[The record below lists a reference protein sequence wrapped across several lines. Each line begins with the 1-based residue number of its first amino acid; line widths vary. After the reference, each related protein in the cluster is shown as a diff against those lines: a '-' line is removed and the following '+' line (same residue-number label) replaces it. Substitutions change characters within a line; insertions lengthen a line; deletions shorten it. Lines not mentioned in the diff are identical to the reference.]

1 MTACPGK
8 KPALLRRLTLCALL
22 LCLVLMLLE
31 RNLTRVVLTLASAKA
46 EVLAVQALNQAAEA
60 LIADGISYDSLVH
73 VTLGEDGSVRLLQAN
88 TTGMNSLA
96 SRASLTAQAK
106 LEALQDQTVSVPLGS
121 ALGVTLLAG
130 TGPRIRVHMLPVGA
144 VVTAYETEFT
154 SAGINQTR
162 HQVVLEVS
170 GQVRI
175 LTALGARDAVAS
187 TRLVVSDTVIVG
199 RVPESYTYIDDTEQS
214 LLGKI
219 NDYAESSN

>member
-22 LCLVLMLLE
+22 LMLLLMLLE

-88 TTGMNSLA
+88 TAGMNSLA
-96 SRASLTAQAK
+96 SRASLTAQAR

-121 ALGVTLLAG
+121 ALGITLLAG

-162 HQVVLEVS
+162 HRVLLTIRAQVQLVLPTGASGVEAVTQVAVAES
-170 GQVRI
+170 IIVGQVP
-175 LTALGARDAVAS
+175 DSFVN
-187 TRLVVSDTVIVG
+187 VG
-199 RVPESYTYIDDTEQS
+199 DDTD
-214 LLGKI
+214 LL
-219 NDYAESSN
+219 NLVP

>member
-73 VTLGEDGSVRLLQAN
+73 VTMGEDGSVRLLQAN
-88 TTGMNSLA
+88 TAGMNSLA

-130 TGPRIRVHMLPVGA
+130 TGPRIQVHMLPVGA

-162 HQVVLEVS
+162 HRVLLTMRAQVRLVLPTGASGVEAVTQVAVAES
-170 GQVRI
+170 IIVGQVP
-175 LTALGARDAVAS
+175 DSFVD
-187 TRLVVSDTVIVG
+187 VNNDSDMLNLI
-199 RVPESYTYIDDTEQS
+199 P
-214 LLGKI
+214 
-219 NDYAESSN
+219 

>member
-88 TTGMNSLA
+88 TAGMNSLA

-144 VVTAYETEFT
+144 VV
-154 SAGINQTR
+154 SAEPGIY
-162 HQVVLEVS
+162 LP
-170 GQVRI
+170 GKFGVRI
-175 LTALGARDAVAS
+175 EDVMVLNETGCE
-187 TRLVVSDTVIVG
+187 VITKA
-199 RVPESYTYIDDTEQS
+199 PKEQ
-214 LLGKI
+214 LIIL
-219 NDYAESSN
+219 

>member
-88 TTGMNSLA
+88 TAGMNSLA
-96 SRASLTAQAK
+96 SRASLTAQAR

-121 ALGVTLLAG
+121 ALGITLLAG
-130 TGPRIRVHMLPVGA
+130 TGPRIQVHMLPVGA

-162 HQVVLEVS
+162 HRVLLTMRAQVRLVLPTGVS
-170 GQVRI
+170 GVEAVTQV
-175 LTALGARDAVAS
+175 AVAES
-187 TRLVVSDTVIVG
+187 IIVG
-199 RVPESYTYIDDTEQS
+199 QVPDSFVNVGDDTD
-214 LLGKI
+214 LL
-219 NDYAESSN
+219 NLVP

>member
-88 TTGMNSLA
+88 TAGMNSLA

-130 TGPRIRVHMLPVGA
+130 TGPRIQVHMLPVGA

-162 HQVVLEVS
+162 HRMLLTMRAQVRLVLPTGASGVEAVTQVAVAES
-170 GQVRI
+170 IIVGQVP
-175 LTALGARDAVAS
+175 DSFVN
-187 TRLVVSDTVIVG
+187 VG
-199 RVPESYTYIDDTEQS
+199 DDTD
-214 LLGKI
+214 LL
-219 NDYAESSN
+219 NLVP

>member
-22 LCLVLMLLE
+22 LILLLMLLE

-60 LIADGISYDSLVH
+60 LIAEGISYDSLVH
-73 VTLGEDGSVRLLQAN
+73 VTLGDDGSVRLLQAN
-88 TTGMNSLA
+88 TAGMNSLA
-96 SRASLTAQAK
+96 SRASLTAQAR

-121 ALGVTLLAG
+121 ALGITLLAG

-144 VVTAYETEFT
+144 VVTTYETEFT

-162 HQVVLEVS
+162 HRVLLTMRAQVQLVLPTGASGVEAVTQVAVAES
-170 GQVRI
+170 IIVGQVP
-175 LTALGARDAVAS
+175 DSFVN
-187 TRLVVSDTVIVG
+187 VG
-199 RVPESYTYIDDTEQS
+199 DDTD
-214 LLGKI
+214 LL
-219 NDYAESSN
+219 NLVP

>member
-88 TTGMNSLA
+88 TAGMNSLA

-130 TGPRIRVHMLPVGA
+130 TGPRIQVHMLPVGA

-162 HQVVLEVS
+162 HRVLLTMRAQVQLVLPTGASGVEAVTQVAVAES
-170 GQVRI
+170 IIVGQVP
-175 LTALGARDAVAS
+175 DSFVN
-187 TRLVVSDTVIVG
+187 VG
-199 RVPESYTYIDDTEQS
+199 DDTD
-214 LLGKI
+214 LL
-219 NDYAESSN
+219 NLVP

>member
-88 TTGMNSLA
+88 TAGMNSLA

-130 TGPRIRVHMLPVGA
+130 TGPRIQVHMLPVGA

-162 HQVVLEVS
+162 HRVLLTMRAQVRLVLPTGASGVEAVTQVAVAES
-170 GQVRI
+170 IIVGQVP
-175 LTALGARDAVAS
+175 DSFVN
-187 TRLVVSDTVIVG
+187 VG
-199 RVPESYTYIDDTEQS
+199 DDTD
-214 LLGKI
+214 LL
-219 NDYAESSN
+219 NLVP

>member
-88 TTGMNSLA
+88 TAGMNSLA

-130 TGPRIRVHMLPVGA
+130 TGPRIQVHMLPVGA

-162 HQVVLEVS
+162 HRVLLTMRAQVRLVLPTWASGVEAVTQVAVAES
-170 GQVRI
+170 IIVGQVP
-175 LTALGARDAVAS
+175 DSFVN
-187 TRLVVSDTVIVG
+187 VG
-199 RVPESYTYIDDTEQS
+199 DDTD
-214 LLGKI
+214 LL
-219 NDYAESSN
+219 NLVP

>member
-22 LCLVLMLLE
+22 LMLLLMLLE

-60 LIADGISYDSLVH
+60 LIAEGVSYDSLVH

-88 TTGMNSLA
+88 TAGMNSLA
-96 SRASLTAQAK
+96 SRASLTAQAR
-106 LEALQDQTVSVPLGS
+106 LEALQDQTVSVHLGS
-121 ALGVTLLAG
+121 ALGITLLAG

-162 HQVVLEVS
+162 HRVLLTMRAQVQLVLPTGASGVEAVTQVAVAES
-170 GQVRI
+170 IIVGQVP
-175 LTALGARDAVAS
+175 DSFVN
-187 TRLVVSDTVIVG
+187 VG
-199 RVPESYTYIDDTEQS
+199 DDTD
-214 LLGKI
+214 LL
-219 NDYAESSN
+219 NLVP

>member
-22 LCLVLMLLE
+22 LILLLMLLE

-60 LIADGISYDSLVH
+60 LIADGVSYDSLVH

-88 TTGMNSLA
+88 TAGMNSLA
-96 SRASLTAQAK
+96 SRASLTAQAR

-121 ALGVTLLAG
+121 ALGITLLAG

-162 HQVVLEVS
+162 HRVLLTMRAQVRLVLPTGASGVEAVTQVAVAES
-170 GQVRI
+170 IIVGQVP
-175 LTALGARDAVAS
+175 DSFVN
-187 TRLVVSDTVIVG
+187 VG
-199 RVPESYTYIDDTEQS
+199 DDTD
-214 LLGKI
+214 LL
-219 NDYAESSN
+219 NLVP

>member
-88 TTGMNSLA
+88 TAGMNSLA

-162 HQVVLEVS
+162 HRVLLTMRAQVQLVLPTGASGVEAVTQVAVAES
-170 GQVRI
+170 IIVGQVP
-175 LTALGARDAVAS
+175 DSFVN
-187 TRLVVSDTVIVG
+187 VG
-199 RVPESYTYIDDTEQS
+199 DDTD
-214 LLGKI
+214 LL
-219 NDYAESSN
+219 NLVP

>member
-1 MTACPGK
+1 MTASPGK
-8 KPALLRRLTLCALL
+8 KPALLRRLILCALL
-22 LCLVLMLLE
+22 LMLLLMLLE
-31 RNLTRVVLTLASAKA
+31 RNLTRVVLTLASARA

-60 LIADGISYDSLVH
+60 LIAEGVSYDSLVH

-88 TTGMNSLA
+88 TAGMNSLA

-144 VVTAYETEFT
+144 VVTVYETEFT

-162 HQVVLEVS
+162 HRVLLTMRAQVQLVLPTGASGVEAVTQVAVAES
-170 GQVRI
+170 IIVGQVP
-175 LTALGARDAVAS
+175 DSFVN
-187 TRLVVSDTVIVG
+187 VG
-199 RVPESYTYIDDTEQS
+199 DDTD
-214 LLGKI
+214 LL
-219 NDYAESSN
+219 NLVP

>member
-22 LCLVLMLLE
+22 LILLLMLLE

-60 LIADGISYDSLVH
+60 LIAEGVSYDSLVH

-88 TTGMNSLA
+88 TAGMNSLA
-96 SRASLTAQAK
+96 SRASLTAQAR

-121 ALGVTLLAG
+121 ALGITLLAG

-162 HQVVLEVS
+162 HRVLLTMRAQVQLVLPTGASGVEAVTQVAVAES
-170 GQVRI
+170 IIVGQVP
-175 LTALGARDAVAS
+175 DSFVN
-187 TRLVVSDTVIVG
+187 VG
-199 RVPESYTYIDDTEQS
+199 DDTD
-214 LLGKI
+214 LL
-219 NDYAESSN
+219 NLVP

>member
-22 LCLVLMLLE
+22 LILLLMLLE

-60 LIADGISYDSLVH
+60 LIAEGVSYDSLVH

-88 TTGMNSLA
+88 TAGMNSLA

-121 ALGVTLLAG
+121 ALGITLLAG
-130 TGPRIRVHMLPVGA
+130 TGPRIQVHMLPVGA

-162 HQVVLEVS
+162 HRVLLTMRAQVQLVLPTGASGVEAVTQVAVAES
-170 GQVRI
+170 IIVGQVP
-175 LTALGARDAVAS
+175 DSFVN
-187 TRLVVSDTVIVG
+187 VG
-199 RVPESYTYIDDTEQS
+199 DDTD
-214 LLGKI
+214 LL
-219 NDYAESSN
+219 NLVP

>member
-22 LCLVLMLLE
+22 LILLLMLLE

-88 TTGMNSLA
+88 TAGMNSLA

-130 TGPRIRVHMLPVGA
+130 TGPRIQVHMLPVGA

-162 HQVVLEVS
+162 HRVLLTMRAQVRLVLPTGASGVEAVTQVAVAES
-170 GQVRI
+170 IIVGQVP
-175 LTALGARDAVAS
+175 DSFVN
-187 TRLVVSDTVIVG
+187 VG
-199 RVPESYTYIDDTEQS
+199 DDTD
-214 LLGKI
+214 LLTLVP
-219 NDYAESSN
+219 

>member
-22 LCLVLMLLE
+22 LMLLLLLLE
-31 RNLTRVVLTLASAKA
+31 RNLTRVVLTLASARA

-60 LIADGISYDSLVH
+60 LIAEGVSYDSLVH

-88 TTGMNSLA
+88 TAGMNSLA

-162 HQVVLEVS
+162 HRVLLTMRAQVQLVLPTGASGVEAVTQVAVAES
-170 GQVRI
+170 IIVGQVP
-175 LTALGARDAVAS
+175 DSFVN
-187 TRLVVSDTVIVG
+187 VG
-199 RVPESYTYIDDTEQS
+199 DDTD
-214 LLGKI
+214 LL
-219 NDYAESSN
+219 NLVP

>member
-22 LCLVLMLLE
+22 LMLLLMLLE

-60 LIADGISYDSLVH
+60 LIAEGVSYDSLVH
-73 VTLGEDGSVRLLQAN
+73 VTLGADGSVRLLQAN
-88 TTGMNSLA
+88 TAGMNSLA

-130 TGPRIRVHMLPVGA
+130 TGPRIQVHMLPVGA

-162 HQVVLEVS
+162 HRVLLTMRAQVQLVLPTGASGVEAVTQVAVAES
-170 GQVRI
+170 IIVGQVP
-175 LTALGARDAVAS
+175 DSFVN
-187 TRLVVSDTVIVG
+187 VG
-199 RVPESYTYIDDTEQS
+199 DDTD
-214 LLGKI
+214 LL
-219 NDYAESSN
+219 NLVP

>member
-22 LCLVLMLLE
+22 LILLLMLLE

-60 LIADGISYDSLVH
+60 LIAEGVSYDSLVH

-88 TTGMNSLA
+88 TAGMNSLA

-162 HQVVLEVS
+162 HRVLLTMRAQVQLVLPTGASGVEAVTQVAVAES
-170 GQVRI
+170 IIVGQVP
-175 LTALGARDAVAS
+175 DSFVN
-187 TRLVVSDTVIVG
+187 VG
-199 RVPESYTYIDDTEQS
+199 DDTD
-214 LLGKI
+214 LL
-219 NDYAESSN
+219 NLVP

>member
-1 MTACPGK
+1 MTACPRK
-8 KPALLRRLTLCALL
+8 KTALPRRLILCALL
-22 LCLVLMLLE
+22 LVLLLMLLE
-31 RNLTRVVLTLASAKA
+31 RNLTQVVLTLANAKA

-60 LIADGISYDSLVH
+60 LIAEGVSYDSLVR

-88 TTGMNSLA
+88 TAGMNSLA

-130 TGPRIRVHMLPVGA
+130 TGPRIQVHMLPVGA

-162 HQVVLEVS
+162 HRVLLTMRAQVQLVLPTGASGVEAVTQVAVAES
-170 GQVRI
+170 IIVGQVP
-175 LTALGARDAVAS
+175 DSFVN
-187 TRLVVSDTVIVG
+187 VG
-199 RVPESYTYIDDTEQS
+199 DDTD
-214 LLGKI
+214 LL
-219 NDYAESSN
+219 NLVP

>member
-88 TTGMNSLA
+88 TAGMNSLA

-130 TGPRIRVHMLPVGA
+130 TGPRIQVHMLPVGA

-162 HQVVLEVS
+162 HRVLLTMRAQVRLVLPTGASGVEAVTQVAVAES
-170 GQVRI
+170 IIVGQVP
-175 LTALGARDAVAS
+175 DS
-187 TRLVVSDTVIVG
+187 FVIVG
-199 RVPESYTYIDDTEQS
+199 DDTD
-214 LLGKI
+214 LL
-219 NDYAESSN
+219 NLVP

>member
-130 TGPRIRVHMLPVGA
+130 TGPRIQVHMLPVGA

-162 HQVVLEVS
+162 HRVLLTMRAQVRLVLPTGASGVEAVTQVAVAES
-170 GQVRI
+170 IIVGQVP
-175 LTALGARDAVAS
+175 DSFVN
-187 TRLVVSDTVIVG
+187 VG
-199 RVPESYTYIDDTEQS
+199 DDTD
-214 LLGKI
+214 LL
-219 NDYAESSN
+219 NLVP

>member
-88 TTGMNSLA
+88 TAGMNSLA

-121 ALGVTLLAG
+121 ELGVTLLAG
-130 TGPRIRVHMLPVGA
+130 TGPRIQVHMLPVGA

-162 HQVVLEVS
+162 HRVLLTMRAQVRLVLPTGASGVEAVTQVAVAES
-170 GQVRI
+170 IIVGQVP
-175 LTALGARDAVAS
+175 DSFVN
-187 TRLVVSDTVIVG
+187 VG
-199 RVPESYTYIDDTEQS
+199 DDTD
-214 LLGKI
+214 LL
-219 NDYAESSN
+219 NLVP

>member
-73 VTLGEDGSVRLLQAN
+73 VTLGEDVSVRLLQAN
-88 TTGMNSLA
+88 TAGMNSLA

-130 TGPRIRVHMLPVGA
+130 TGPRIQVHMLPVGA

-162 HQVVLEVS
+162 HRVLLTMRAQVRLVLPTGASGVEAVTQVAVAES
-170 GQVRI
+170 IIVGQVP
-175 LTALGARDAVAS
+175 DSFVN
-187 TRLVVSDTVIVG
+187 VG
-199 RVPESYTYIDDTEQS
+199 DDTD
-214 LLGKI
+214 LL
-219 NDYAESSN
+219 NLVP

>member
-22 LCLVLMLLE
+22 LILLLMLLE

-60 LIADGISYDSLVH
+60 LIAEGVSYDSLVH

-88 TTGMNSLA
+88 TAGMNSLA

-121 ALGVTLLAG
+121 ALGITLLAG

-162 HQVVLEVS
+162 HRVLLTMRAQVQLVLPTGASGVEAVTQVAVAES
-170 GQVRI
+170 IIVGQVP
-175 LTALGARDAVAS
+175 DSFVN
-187 TRLVVSDTVIVG
+187 VG
-199 RVPESYTYIDDTEQS
+199 DDTD
-214 LLGKI
+214 LL
-219 NDYAESSN
+219 NLVP

>member
-60 LIADGISYDSLVH
+60 LIAEGVSYDSLVH

-88 TTGMNSLA
+88 TAGMNSLA
-96 SRASLTAQAK
+96 SRASLTAQAR

-121 ALGVTLLAG
+121 ALGITLLAG

-162 HQVVLEVS
+162 HRVLLTMRAQVQLVLPTGASGVEAVTQVAVAES
-170 GQVRI
+170 IIVGQVP
-175 LTALGARDAVAS
+175 DSFVN
-187 TRLVVSDTVIVG
+187 VG
-199 RVPESYTYIDDTEQS
+199 DDTD
-214 LLGKI
+214 LL
-219 NDYAESSN
+219 NLVP

>member
-121 ALGVTLLAG
+121 ALGVNLLAG

-162 HQVVLEVS
+162 HRVLLTMRAQVQLVLPTGASGVEAVTQVAVAES
-170 GQVRI
+170 IIVGQVP
-175 LTALGARDAVAS
+175 DSFVN
-187 TRLVVSDTVIVG
+187 VG
-199 RVPESYTYIDDTEQS
+199 DDTD
-214 LLGKI
+214 LL
-219 NDYAESSN
+219 NLVP

>member
-22 LCLVLMLLE
+22 LILLLMLLE

-130 TGPRIRVHMLPVGA
+130 TGPRIQVHMLPVGA

-162 HQVVLEVS
+162 HRVLLTMRAQVRLVLPTGASGVEAVTQVAVAES
-170 GQVRI
+170 IIVGQVP
-175 LTALGARDAVAS
+175 DSFVN
-187 TRLVVSDTVIVG
+187 VG
-199 RVPESYTYIDDTEQS
+199 DDTD
-214 LLGKI
+214 LL
-219 NDYAESSN
+219 NLVP

>member
-88 TTGMNSLA
+88 TAGMNSLA

-121 ALGVTLLAG
+121 ALGVPLLAG
-130 TGPRIRVHMLPVGA
+130 TGPRIQVHMLPVGA

-162 HQVVLEVS
+162 HRVLLTMRAQVQLVLPTGASGVEAVTQVAVAES
-170 GQVRI
+170 IIVGQVPDSFVN
-175 LTALGARDAVAS
+175 G
-187 TRLVVSDTVIVG
+187 G
-199 RVPESYTYIDDTEQS
+199 DDTD
-214 LLGKI
+214 LL
-219 NDYAESSN
+219 NLVP

>member
-22 LCLVLMLLE
+22 LILLLMLLE

-60 LIADGISYDSLVH
+60 LIAEGVSYDSLVH

-88 TTGMNSLA
+88 TAGMNSLA
-96 SRASLTAQAK
+96 SRASLTAQAR

-162 HQVVLEVS
+162 HRVLLTMRAQVQLVLPTGASGVEAVTQVAVAES
-170 GQVRI
+170 IIVGQVP
-175 LTALGARDAVAS
+175 DSFVN
-187 TRLVVSDTVIVG
+187 VG
-199 RVPESYTYIDDTEQS
+199 DDTD
-214 LLGKI
+214 LL
-219 NDYAESSN
+219 NLVP

>member
-8 KPALLRRLTLCALL
+8 KPALLRRLILCALL
-22 LCLVLMLLE
+22 LMLLLMLLE
-31 RNLTRVVLTLASAKA
+31 RNLTRVVLTLASARA

-60 LIADGISYDSLVH
+60 LIAEGVSYDSLVH

-88 TTGMNSLA
+88 TAGMNSLA

-144 VVTAYETEFT
+144 VVTVYETEFT

-162 HQVVLEVS
+162 HRVLLTMRAQVQLVLPTGASGVEAVTQVAVAES
-170 GQVRI
+170 IIVGQVP
-175 LTALGARDAVAS
+175 DSFVN
-187 TRLVVSDTVIVG
+187 VG
-199 RVPESYTYIDDTEQS
+199 DDTD
-214 LLGKI
+214 LL
-219 NDYAESSN
+219 NLVP

>member
-8 KPALLRRLTLCALL
+8 KPARLRRLTLCALL

-88 TTGMNSLA
+88 TAGMNSLA

-130 TGPRIRVHMLPVGA
+130 TGPRIQVHMLPVGA

-162 HQVVLEVS
+162 HRVLLTMRAQVQLVLPTGASGVEAVTQVAVAES
-170 GQVRI
+170 IIVGQVP
-175 LTALGARDAVAS
+175 DSFVN
-187 TRLVVSDTVIVG
+187 VG
-199 RVPESYTYIDDTEQS
+199 DDTD
-214 LLGKI
+214 LL
-219 NDYAESSN
+219 NLVP

>member
-88 TTGMNSLA
+88 TAGMNSLA
-96 SRASLTAQAK
+96 SRASLTAQAR

-130 TGPRIRVHMLPVGA
+130 TGPRIQVHMLPVGA

-162 HQVVLEVS
+162 HRVLLTMRAQVRLVLPTWASGVEAVTQVAVAES
-170 GQVRI
+170 IIVGQVP
-175 LTALGARDAVAS
+175 DSFVN
-187 TRLVVSDTVIVG
+187 VG
-199 RVPESYTYIDDTEQS
+199 DDTD
-214 LLGKI
+214 LL
-219 NDYAESSN
+219 NLVP

>member
-60 LIADGISYDSLVH
+60 LIADGVSYDSLVH

-88 TTGMNSLA
+88 TAGMNSLA
-96 SRASLTAQAK
+96 SRASLTAQAR

-121 ALGVTLLAG
+121 ALGITLLAG
-130 TGPRIRVHMLPVGA
+130 TGPRIQVHMLPVGA
-144 VVTAYETEFT
+144 VVTAYET
-154 SAGINQTR
+154 
-162 HQVVLEVS
+162 
-170 GQVRI
+170 
-175 LTALGARDAVAS
+175 
-187 TRLVVSDTVIVG
+187 
-199 RVPESYTYIDDTEQS
+199 
-214 LLGKI
+214 
-219 NDYAESSN
+219 